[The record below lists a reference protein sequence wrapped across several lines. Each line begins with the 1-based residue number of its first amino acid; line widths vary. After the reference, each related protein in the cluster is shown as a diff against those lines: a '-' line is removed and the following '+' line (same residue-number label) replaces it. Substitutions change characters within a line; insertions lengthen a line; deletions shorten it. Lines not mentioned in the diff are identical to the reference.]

1 MRIGSGIQ
9 YGSFHPNAT
18 AIEALAPSAIPNRI
32 ATMAACEKEWSDK
45 LVQQYRADTRDRS
58 KVRRGTVCKDRDR
71 ENRYLSIIE
80 FDSYEDAMANS
91 QLPETDA
98 LAKSLAELAEL
109 ADGPPQ
115 FLNLEV
121 IRTEEN

>member
-1 MRIGSGIQ
+1 MPFIQ
-9 YGSFHPNAT
+9 IVDFTTSRFEEGD
-18 AIEALAPSAIPNRI
+18 E
-32 ATMAACEKEWSDK
+32 

-98 LAKSLAELAEL
+98 LAKSLAELA
-109 ADGPPQ
+109 DGPPQ